1 MLYPKAIDD
10 DDELPSETDSSS
22 DEEIEV
28 WLKIIWVLIILL
40 CFRQPRRERKRR
52 E

>member
-28 WLKIIWVLIILL
+28 CFGIILVLII
-40 CFRQPRRERKRR
+40 
-52 E
+52 